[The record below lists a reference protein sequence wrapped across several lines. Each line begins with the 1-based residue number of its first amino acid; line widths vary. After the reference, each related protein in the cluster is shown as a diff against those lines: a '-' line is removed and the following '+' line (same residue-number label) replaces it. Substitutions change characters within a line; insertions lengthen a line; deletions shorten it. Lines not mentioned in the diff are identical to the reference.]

1 MEANVTSSTKP
12 PLADGAYSVLRD
24 RLINLEIRPG
34 AAINEDEIRRE
45 LSIGRGPVREAIKRL
60 ALEDLI
66 DIFPRRGTFAS
77 EIQITDLAAISEVR
91 VDLEG
96 RAAYL
101 AALRIND
108 EHLEELRELLGEL
121 DERITGRDA
130 QALMDLDASVHRF
143 VYRCARNTY
152 LEDAT
157 TRFLNLSLRI
167 WHLVLDRLPHLTQRV
182 HEHSELLDAIAQRDA
197 ERAREIAAAHVT
209 TFERE
214 IRTVL

>member
-1 MEANVTSSTKP
+1 MEARATPRTRP

-24 RLINLEIRPG
+24 RLITLEIRPG

-66 DIFPRRGTFAS
+66 EIFPRRGTFAS

-101 AALRIND
+101 AALRWND
-108 EHLEELRELLGEL
+108 EQQGELLELLGEL
-121 DERITGRDA
+121 DQNVAGRDT
-130 QALMDLDASVHRF
+130 QVLMELDARVHRF
-143 VYRCARNTY
+143 VYRCSRNAY
-152 LEDAT
+152 LEDAA

-182 HEHSELLDAIAQRDA
+182 HEHSELLNAIEQREADRARAIAG
-197 ERAREIAAAHVT
+197 AHVT

-214 IRTVL
+214 IRAVL